1 MSDREIVSDEVADPT
16 KFGSPTSN
24 AVRAG
29 DFIYISGMMPWDKD
43 RRVVGIGDIK
53 AQTRQV
59 LKNMDAMLRAAGG
72 SLKNVVKINFFLTD
86 IRDKAA
92 IWDVR
97 KEMFGQAIGKGFL
110 PDTHCPT
117 GAPRE
122 SIVKISKAEPG
133 GMEGVGL
140 WRPAAQGL
148 RPRYESPAMR
158 RFLDGDYFDGNE
170 A

>member
-1 MSDREIVSDEVADPT
+1 MSPGEIVSDEVADPP

-29 DFIYISGMMPWDKD
+29 DFVYISGMMPWDKD
-43 RRVVGIGDIK
+43 RRVVGVGDVK

-86 IRDKAA
+86 IRDKTA

-97 KEMFGQAIGKGFL
+97 KEMFGE
-110 PDTHCPT
+110 T
-117 GAPRE
+117 
-122 SIVKISKAEPG
+122 
-133 GMEGVGL
+133 
-140 WRPAAQGL
+140 RPASTLVEVVHLVDQL
-148 RPRYESPAMR
+148 SLLEV
-158 RFLDGDYFDGNE
+158 E
-170 A
+170 AVAYMGK

>member
-16 KFGSPTSN
+16 KFGSPTSK

-43 RRVVGIGDIK
+43 RRVVGVGDVK

-86 IRDKAA
+86 IRDKSA

-97 KEMFGQAIGKGFL
+97 KEMFGE
-110 PDTHCPT
+110 T
-117 GAPRE
+117 
-122 SIVKISKAEPG
+122 
-133 GMEGVGL
+133 
-140 WRPAAQGL
+140 RPASTLVEVVHLVDQL
-148 RPRYESPAMR
+148 SLLEV
-158 RFLDGDYFDGNE
+158 E
-170 A
+170 AVAYMGK